1 MGKALPMARPF
12 RQAAPL
18 TARRS
23 AAPAIR
29 AAAKQIQVD
38 IEKPTGLNFKESK
51 APGGGLVV
59 TKVSGNAAKS
69 GIAPGDTVVYA
80 SSFFGDELWPSDA
93 LSFTQS
99 ALKAAPSPVTVVYVK
114 GENNDVIVKR
124 LPKKPAPKRF
134 GRKLTAAQ
142 MELATHICVDCGWIY
157 AQKKPFGEL
166 AGDFRCPQCKAT
178 KKRFARY
185 DPVAEKKI
193 GGVEGTAATA
203 ATVIVGL
210 LGVGVLLY
218 LGLNA

>member
-1 MGKALPMARPF
+1 MARPF

-18 TARRS
+18 SVRRA
-23 AAPAIR
+23 AAPVIR

-38 IEKPTGLNFKESK
+38 IEKPIGLNFKESK
-51 APGGGLVV
+51 AAGGGLVV

-69 GIAPGDTVVYA
+69 GIVAGDTVVYT

-99 ALKAAPSPVTVVYVK
+99 ALKAAPSPVTVVFVK
-114 GENNDVIVKR
+114 GENNDVMVKR

-142 MELATHICVDCGWIY
+142 KALATHICVDCGWIY
-157 AQKKPFGEL
+157 TDKLPFEETDS
-166 AGDFRCPQCKAT
+166 DFRCPQCKAT

-185 DPVAEKKI
+185 DPESGKKV

-203 ATVIVGL
+203 ATVVLGL
-210 LGVGVLLY
+210 AGVGVLLY
-218 LGLNA
+218 LGLNV